1 MGIISKLREC
11 IQQKG
16 EHINENTLFVRQLLF
31 LLLSPEELLQV
42 VLILDGRRF
51 VLRHLLHP
59 LHDVLDRQIILDLRS
74 TS

>member
-11 IQQKG
+11 IQQRG
-16 EHINENTLFVRQLLF
+16 EHINENRLFVRQLLF
-31 LLLSPEELLQV
+31 LIISPEELLQV
-42 VLILDGRRF
+42 VLILEGRRV

>member
-11 IQQKG
+11 IQQRG

-31 LLLSPEELLQV
+31 FLLSPEELLQV